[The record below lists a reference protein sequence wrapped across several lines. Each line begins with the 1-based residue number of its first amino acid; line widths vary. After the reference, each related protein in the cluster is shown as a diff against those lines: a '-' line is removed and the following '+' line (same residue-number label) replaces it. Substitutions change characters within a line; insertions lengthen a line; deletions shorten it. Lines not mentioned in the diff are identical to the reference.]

1 MTGVA
6 RYMQK
11 LYEIDKL
18 NDTQINNAVNKG
30 FITVEEFKIITGE
43 DYEVV

>member
-18 NDTQINNAVNKG
+18 NDTQMNNAVNKG
-30 FITVEEFKIITGE
+30 FITAEEYKIITGE
-43 DYEVV
+43 DYEV